1 MMQIIR
7 RSWMLGAAL
16 GLAPLAAGGQG
27 NLSTQGFGYPLGG
40 LSTRA
45 VASGGA
51 SGEFDPRSSRNPAAI
66 SAWLRAGV
74 FFQYDP
80 EFRHVALGELEDK
93 TVTARFAAI
102 GAAFPV
108 KSRGMLG
115 LSTHSFLDR
124 TWSTTIRSGERL
136 GTDSVLFTETNG
148 SSGAINDTRL
158 SFAYLLGTKVSIGAA
173 VHLFTGEN
181 RLQLRRQFDDSLRYG
196 TLDRS
201 LILAYSGTGVSA
213 GIVVQPV
220 SWFSAAASTRRGG
233 TMKLRIVDTLRTEA
247 SVPDRFGFAA
257 RLDAIPGVSL
267 LASADRTNWSK
278 LNGLGTDNATAQDA
292 WEYAVGA
299 ELSAQR
305 ARITNWIYSVGFR
318 TRELPFA
325 AAGRQVTE
333 RALTGGVSAPLAGS
347 RATVDLALQRATRDA
362 GSSVQERAWLLSLGL
377 TVRP

>member
-1 MMQIIR
+1 
-7 RSWMLGAAL
+7 MLGAAL

-66 SAWLRAGV
+66 SGWLRAGV

-80 EFRHVALGELEDK
+80 EFRSVALGELEDK
-93 TVTARFAAI
+93 TVTPRFAAI

-124 TWSTTIRSGERL
+124 TWSTTTRSGERL

-173 VHLFTGEN
+173 LHLFTGEN

-325 AAGRQVTE
+325 AAGRPVTE

-347 RATVDLALQRATRDA
+347 RATLDLALQRATRDA
-362 GSSVQERAWLLSLGL
+362 GSSVQERAWLLSVGL

>member
-1 MMQIIR
+1 MLIR
-7 RSWMLGAAL
+7 HKGWLLSAAL
-16 GLAPLAAGGQG
+16 LLAPVAAFAQG

-40 LSTRA
+40 LSARA
-45 VASGGA
+45 VATGGA

-66 SAWLRAGV
+66 SGWQRTGL

-80 EFRHVALGELEDK
+80 EFRSVSLGTEEDK
-93 TVTARFAAI
+93 TVTPRFSAL

-115 LSTHSFLDR
+115 ISTHSFLDR

-158 SFAYLLGTKVSIGAA
+158 TFAYLFGTKVSIGAA
-173 VHLFTGEN
+173 LHVFTGEN

-196 TLDRS
+196 TLNRS
-201 LILAYSGTGVSA
+201 LVLAYSGTGVSA

-220 SWFSAAASTRRGG
+220 TWFSAAASARRGG
-233 TMKLRIVDTLRTEA
+233 TMNLRVVDTLRTKA
-247 SVPDRFGFAA
+247 SVPDRYGVAA
-257 RLDAIPGVSL
+257 RLEAIPGVSL

-278 LNGLGTDNATAQDA
+278 LNGLGTDNATALDA

-305 ARITNWIYSVGFR
+305 ASVTNWVYSVGFR
-318 TRELPFA
+318 TRELPFT
-325 AAGRQVTE
+325 AAGRQVSE
-333 RALTGGVSAPLAGS
+333 RALTGGLSAPLAGS
-347 RATVDLALQRATRDA
+347 RATVDLAVQRATRDA
-362 GSSVQERAWLLSLGL
+362 GSDVKERAWLLSLGL

>member
-1 MMQIIR
+1 MRLIVR
-7 RSWMLGAAL
+7 TGLLVTALVVLGPHSGSA
-16 GLAPLAAGGQG
+16 QG

-45 VASGGA
+45 LSTGGA
-51 SGEFDPRSSRNPAAI
+51 SGEFDPRSSRNPAAL
-66 SAWLRAGV
+66 SAWLRAGL

-80 EFRHVALGELEDK
+80 EFRRVSLGEAEDR
-93 TVTARFAAI
+93 TVTPRFAAI

-158 SFAYLLGTKVSIGAA
+158 SFAYLLGTKVSVGAA
-173 VHLFTGEN
+173 LHLFTGEN
-181 RLQLRRQFDDSLRYG
+181 RLELRRQFDDSLRYG
-196 TLDRS
+196 TLNRS
-201 LILAYSGTGVSA
+201 LTLAYSGTGVSA

-233 TMKLRIVDTLRTEA
+233 TMKLRVVDTLRTEA
-247 SVPDRFGFAA
+247 TVPDRFGFAA
-257 RLDAIPGVSL
+257 RMDAIPGLSL
-267 LASADRTNWSK
+267 LASADRTSWSR
-278 LNGLGTDNATAQDA
+278 LNGLGTDNATARDA

-299 ELSAQR
+299 EISAQR
-305 ARITNWIYSVGFR
+305 ARITNWVYSVGYR

-325 AAGRQVTE
+325 AAGKQVTE
-333 RALTGGVSAPLAGS
+333 RSLTGGLSAPLAGS
-347 RATVDLALQRATRDA
+347 RATIDLGLQRATRDA
-362 GSSVQERAWLLSLGL
+362 GSNVKERAWLLSLGL